1 MADIGFAN
9 VEVLSATNTKVLAI
23 NNTRVS
29 LEKGYGL
36 MTPIAT
42 FEVAVSD
49 ILNALDVQPVKHG
62 RWIPKGSDFWLCSN
76 CENNLIYSSSD
87 RDRTEKQRYCSRCGA
102 RMEGET

>member
-29 LEKGYGL
+29 LKKGYGL

-49 ILNALDVQPVKHG
+49 ILNALDVQSVKHG
-62 RWIPKGSDFWLCSN
+62 RWEDCSN
-76 CENNLIYSSSD
+76 GWMCSCCE
-87 RDRTEKQRYCSRCGA
+87 RDNTKDTPFCPNCGA
-102 RMEGET
+102 DMREFNE